1 MLDFRPPI
9 DSPALLSCVKLGLPL
24 YMKFNLHDTR
34 VEPVEGATER
44 FKALRGKRGMIC
56 PNHSNRHDPQVMFAF
71 SRIVKE
77 DFNYIAAREVFDW
90 DNGRNGW
97 WIQRMGAYS
106 VVRGAADRESF
117 KMTRKIL
124 AEGKKKLVLFPE
136 GEISRQNDTLMALES
151 GAAQL
156 CFWAVEELNKGN
168 ANGNI
173 EPIFLLPMALKY
185 TFTKDVRP
193 ALRRKVS
200 VIEERLGLKPSENT
214 PIRER
219 IRVIGQSLLATLEH
233 EYNYNN
239 KDGQI
244 PSERIMRLRQ
254 HILKSAAEQLHI
266 KLPEN
271 NRELESV
278 RIIRNTLDDFIY
290 SDEIPKSEYQRKI
303 HDEKAAVIRGF
314 YRDLERVVN
323 FIAIYDTYLDEQN
336 TQERFADILD
346 RLETEVIG
354 GEPSFT
360 GPRRVLL
367 DVGQAINMSDRYA
380 DYKKDKRAI
389 LAKTMEEVSG
399 QLTSMLKQLE
409 QMRTPILVT

>member
-1 MLDFRPPI
+1 MLDFRPPK
-9 DSPALLSCVKLGLPL
+9 DSPALISFVKLAMPI
-24 YMKFNLHDTR
+24 YMKVKLHDTQ
-34 VEPVEGATER
+34 VHLVEGAAER
-44 FKALRGKRGMIC
+44 FGVVRGKRGMIC

-90 DNGRNGW
+90 DNGWNGW
-97 WIQRMGAYS
+97 WIQHMGGYS
-106 VVRGAADRESF
+106 VVRGAPDRESF
-117 KMTRKIL
+117 KMTRKII

-156 CFWAVEELNKGN
+156 CFWAVEELSKIS
-168 ANGNI
+168 ANGI
-173 EPIFLLPMALKY
+173 VEPVLLLPVALKY

-193 ALRRKVS
+193 ALKRKVS
-200 VIEERLGLKPSENT
+200 VLEERLGLKSSEDT
-214 PIRER
+214 PLRER
-219 IRVIGQSLLATLEH
+219 IRAIGQNLLTTLEC
-233 EYNYNN
+233 EYNYNHT
-239 KDGQI
+239 DGND
-244 PSERIMRLRQ
+244 PSKRIMRLRQ
-254 HILKSAAEQLHI
+254 HILKSAADHLHI

-271 NRELESV
+271 NKELDSV
-278 RIIRNTLDDFIY
+278 RTIRNTLDDFIY
-290 SDEIPKSEYQRKI
+290 SDEIPKSEYQRKL
-303 HDEKAAVIRGF
+303 HDEKAAVIKGF
-314 YRDLERVVN
+314 YRDLDRVVN
-323 FIAIYDTYLDEQN
+323 FIAVYDTYLDEQN

-360 GPRRVLL
+360 GPRRVLI
-367 DVGQAINMSDRYA
+367 DVGQPINMSDRYA

-389 LAKTMEEVSG
+389 LSKTIEEVSE
-399 QLTSMLKQLE
+399 QLSKMLKQLE